1 MAGISG
7 LSGTTSSSL
16 NSLRGYGGLSSGL
29 DRDTLIENL
38 TYGTTS
44 KITQQRLKKTT
55 LQWKQDAF
63 RNISSKMISFAE
75 KYTSTFTSS
84 TNLFSSSFWGRS
96 SISAH
101 GANSK
106 YVSVS
111 GTALSESSFAVAGI
125 KQLAQKAKW
134 SSDAGISDSTLKSG
148 TIDPS
153 KPIESEILQG
163 KTLEVEFGGKRYSVA
178 LSGKFSEDAK
188 DGSYKKGDAYKFD
201 TQENIAAALNDLF
214 SKEKLS
220 VTTDKAKT
228 LGDVMKVAVEGD
240 KLVIKANAGKE
251 GNALKLKGGTALETL
266 GFSVEKEGTE
276 ITDSG
281 IEASKKLEKNDL
293 IKETSFIDS
302 IAGKKLTFNYNGVYK
317 DIELPGVDKFAGKD
331 NDEIMN
337 SIKESMQNQL
347 DSAFGKGRVT
357 VETVGDDT
365 SGYQLSFKASLPGGG
380 DDKSSTL
387 TVVSGDSELM
397 GSNGA
402 LKMAYGESNRINLD
416 AKLSEAGFSG
426 LKDVTFPAKIKI
438 NDAEIEVTK
447 DDTMYTLMNK
457 INSNEKAGVTISYES
472 TSDRITMT
480 ANAEGASG
488 VIKFGGDDKLLKGIF
503 GQNVDVTKEI
513 RGQDAI
519 VAVKYGNSDEAME
532 IVRGSNNFT
541 IDGIN
546 VGLKETFGYKTGDDG
561 KTLVRDEKTEDI
573 TFQAKPD
580 TEKIVNTIKD
590 MVKEYNEILEL
601 VNKEV
606 STRPNRDYQP
616 LTSEQKKELSED
628 DIKLYEEKAKEGLLF
643 GDSDLR
649 SLSNSLRFI
658 INPTDLAEMEKIG
671 ITVSS
676 EYSENGKL
684 SIDETKLKA
693 ALESN
698 PDNVKN
704 LFTKKAGESVNG
716 VVSSSNGIAEN
727 LKNVF
732 DTYVRTT
739 GATKGALIEKAGSV
753 KAPTSV
759 LTNALYKQMSEI
771 DKTIARLETRLKS
784 EQDRYIKQFTSL
796 ESLISQ
802 MNNQSSWLSQ
812 FGGSY

>member
-1 MAGISG
+1 MAGISS

-44 KITQQRLKKTT
+44 KIEQQRLKKTT

-96 SISAH
+96 SISAI
-101 GANSK
+101 GENSK

-111 GTALSESSFAVAGI
+111 GTAISESSFAVAGI
-125 KQLAQKAKW
+125 KHLAQKAKW
-134 SSDAGISDSTLKSG
+134 SSGAGISDGTLKSG

-163 KTLEVEFGGKRYSVA
+163 KTLEVEFGGRSYSVA
-178 LSGKFSEDAK
+178 LRGNFGED
-188 DGSYKKGDAYKFD
+188 GKGDAYKFD
-201 TQENIAAALNDLF
+201 NADNIAAALNDLF
-214 SKEKLS
+214 SKEKLD

-228 LGDVMKVAVEGD
+228 LGDVMKAEVMDGKVVFKSND
-240 KLVIKANAGKE
+240 GKE
-251 GNALKLKGGTALETL
+251 GNSLKLTGGTALETL
-266 GFSVEKEGTE
+266 GIKDIDKEGKDIDDT
-276 ITDSG
+276 G
-281 IEASKKLEKNDL
+281 IASEALGKDNL

-302 IAGKKLTFNYNGVYK
+302 IAGKKLTFSYNGVNQS
-317 DIELPGVDKFAGKD
+317 IELPGADEFAGKS
-331 NDEIMN
+331 NAQIMN
-337 SIKESMQNQL
+337 SIQQSVQDQL

-357 VETVGDDT
+357 VETVGNET
-365 SGYQLSFKASLPGGG
+365 SGFQLSFKASLPGGG
-380 DDKSSTL
+380 DDNSSTL
-387 TVVSGDSELM
+387 TVISGDSELM
-397 GSNGA
+397 GPNGA
-402 LKMAYGESNRINLD
+402 LKMAYGESNRINLN

-426 LKDVTFPAKIKI
+426 LKDVTFPATIKI
-438 NDAEIEVTK
+438 NDAEIEVTE
-447 DDTMYTLMNK
+447 DDTMYTLMDK

-472 TSDRITMT
+472 ASDRITMT
-480 ANAEGASG
+480 AKAEGASG
-488 VIKFGGDDKLLKGIF
+488 VIKFGGDEDLLKGIF
-503 GQNVDVTKEI
+503 GQNIDTGKEI
-513 RGQDAI
+513 RGQDAV
-519 VAVKYGNSDEAME
+519 VAVKYGDSDEVVE
-532 IVRGSNNFT
+532 IVRGSNSFT
-541 IDGIN
+541 IDGIT

-590 MVKEYNEILEL
+590 MVTEYNEILEL

-704 LFTKKAGESVNG
+704 LFTKKAGESANG

-739 GATKGALIEKAGSV
+739 GATKGSLIEKAGSV

-771 DKTIARLETRLKS
+771 DKTIASLQTRLKS

>member
-1 MAGISG
+1 MASISG

-16 NSLRGYGGLSSGL
+16 NSIRGYGGLSSGL

-44 KITQQRLKKTT
+44 KIEQQRLKKTS
-55 LQWKQDAF
+55 LQWKQDAY

-75 KYTSTFTSS
+75 KYTSTYTSS

-96 SISAH
+96 TISAY
-101 GANSK
+101 GENSK

-111 GTALSESSFAVAGI
+111 GTAKSESSFSVAGV

-134 SSDAGISDSTLKSG
+134 SSDAGVSDGTLKTG

-153 KPIESEILQG
+153 KPIESEVLLG
-163 KTLEVEFGGKRYSVA
+163 KTLEFKFGDKSYSVA
-178 LSGKFSEDAK
+178 LTGKFSEDSA
-188 DGSYKKGDAYKFD
+188 DGIYKKGDAYKFD
-201 TQENIAAALNDLF
+201 SQEDIAAALNDLF
-214 SKEKLS
+214 KKEKVDATEL
-220 VTTDKAKT
+220 KAKN
-228 LGDVMKVAVEGD
+228 LSDVMEATVEND
-240 KLVIKANAGKE
+240 KLVLKAKDGKE
-251 GNALKLKGGTALETL
+251 GNALKLTDGTALEIL
-266 GFSVEKEGTE
+266 GFSAEEKGTD
-276 ITDSG
+276 ITESG
-281 IEASKKLEKNDL
+281 IISSKTLEKDDL
-293 IKETSFIDS
+293 IEETSFADYVG
-302 IAGKKLTFNYNGVYK
+302 GKKLTFSYNGVNQV
-317 DIELPGVDKFAGKD
+317 IELPGAAKLKD
-331 NDEIMN
+331 SDG
-337 SIKESMQNQL
+337 NQL
-347 DSAFGKGRVT
+347 SNDKVMEEIKTSIQEQFDSVFGKGRIK
-357 VETVGDDT
+357 VEADGDK
-365 SGYQLSFKASLPGGG
+365 LSFTTTVPGGG
-380 DDKSSTL
+380 EDKSSTL
-387 TVVSGDSELM
+387 SIVSGDSGLL
-397 GSNGA
+397 GSDGV
-402 LKMAYGESNRINLD
+402 LKMQRGESNRINLN
-416 AKLSEAGFSG
+416 AKISEAGFSG
-426 LKDVTFPAKIKI
+426 LKDVTFPTKIQI
-438 NDAEIEVTK
+438 NDAEIEVKENDTVYDLMERINNNK
-447 DDTMYTLMNK
+447 D
-457 INSNEKAGVTISYES
+457 AGVTVSYES
-472 TSDRITMT
+472 VSDRFTIT
-480 ANAEGASG
+480 AKGEGASG
-488 VIKFGGDDKLLKGIF
+488 VIRFGGDEDLLKGIF
-503 GQNVDVTKEI
+503 GQNVKVGEDGEI

-519 VAVKYGNSDEAME
+519 IAVKYGDSDEAVE
-532 IVRGSNNFT
+532 LVRGSNSFE
-541 IDGIN
+541 IDGIT
-546 VGLKETFGYKTGDDG
+546 VGLQGTFGYKTGDDG
-561 KTLVRDEKTEDI
+561 KTLVRDETTEDI
-573 TFQAKPD
+573 TFQAKAD
-580 TEKIVNTIKD
+580 TEKIVNAVKD

-649 SLSNSLRFI
+649 NLSNSLRFI

-698 PDNVKN
+698 LDNVKN
-704 LFTKKAGESVNG
+704 LFTKKAGQSVNG
-716 VVSSSNGIAEN
+716 VASSSSGIAEN

-771 DKTIARLETRLKS
+771 DKTIARLQTRLTS

-796 ESLISQ
+796 ENLISE

-812 FGGSY
+812 FGG

>member
-1 MAGISG
+1 MAGISS
-7 LSGTTSSSL
+7 LSGRSSL
-16 NSLRGYGGLSSGL
+16 SSLRGYGGLSSGL

-44 KITQQRLKKTT
+44 KIEQQRLKKTT

-75 KYTSTFTSS
+75 KYTSTYTSS

-96 SISAH
+96 SISAL

-111 GTALSESSFAVAGI
+111 GTALSESSFSIAGI
-125 KQLAQKAKW
+125 RQLAEKAKW
-134 SSDAGISDSTLKSG
+134 SSSEGVSDGILKSG

-153 KPIESEILQG
+153 KPVESEVLQG
-163 KTLEVEFGGKRYSVA
+163 KTLEVEFGDRSYYVRLG
-178 LSGKFSEDAK
+178 GKFSKDSED
-188 DGSYKKGDAYKFD
+188 GTYKKGDAYKFD

-214 SKEKLS
+214 SEEKLD

-228 LGDVMKVAVEGD
+228 LADVMKAEVADG
-240 KLVIKANAGKE
+240 KLVIKSNAGKE
-251 GNALKLKGGTALETL
+251 GNSLKLTGGTALETL
-266 GFSVEKEGTE
+266 GLSVEEEGTD

-281 IEASKKLEKNDL
+281 IVSSKTLEKADL
-293 IKETSFIDS
+293 IQETSFINS
-302 IAGKKLTFNYNGVYK
+302 IAGKKLTFSYNGVSG
-317 DIELPGVDKFAGKD
+317 DVELPGTDVLTGSNAEVMDKVKS
-331 NDEIMN
+331 
-337 SIKESMQNQL
+337 SIQDQF
-347 DSAFGKGRVT
+347 DSIFGKGRIQVNMT
-357 VETVGDDT
+357 GDDAA
-365 SGYQLSFKASLPGGG
+365 GYQLSFKTTVPGGG

-387 TVVSGDSELM
+387 SVINGDIELM
-397 GSNGA
+397 GTGGA
-402 LKMAYGESNRINLD
+402 LKFEYGESNRINLN
-416 AKLSEAGFSG
+416 AKLSEAGFKG
-426 LKDVTFPAKIKI
+426 LGTSTFPATIKI
-438 NDAEIEVTK
+438 NDAEIGITE
-447 DDTMYTLMNK
+447 DDTMYTLMDK
-457 INSNEKAGVTISYES
+457 INKDEKAGVTISYES
-472 TSDRITMT
+472 VSDRITIA

-488 VIKFGGDDKLLKGIF
+488 VVKFGGDENVLKGIF
-503 GQNVDVTKEI
+503 GQNVDVNSEI
-513 RGQDAI
+513 RGKDAI
-519 VAVKYGNSDEAME
+519 VAVKYGDSDDAIE
-532 IVRGSNNFT
+532 IVRGSNDFT
-541 IDGIN
+541 IDGIT

-561 KTLVRDEKTEDI
+561 ELVRDKTTEDI
-573 TFQAKPD
+573 TFQAKAD
-580 TEKIVNTIKD
+580 SEKIVNAVKD

-606 STRPNRDYQP
+606 GTRPNRDYQP

-658 INPTDLAEMEKIG
+658 INPADLAEMEKIG

-676 EYSENGKL
+676 DYSENGKL
-684 SIDETKLKA
+684 SVDETKLKA

-771 DKTIARLETRLKS
+771 DKTIARLQTRLQS

-802 MNNQSSWLSQ
+802 MNSQSDWLSQ

>member
-1 MAGISG
+1 MANISG
-7 LSGTTSSSL
+7 LSGSTNSSL

-44 KITQQRLKKTT
+44 KIEQQRLKKTT

-75 KYTSTFTSS
+75 KYTSTFTSA

-96 SISAH
+96 SISAI

-111 GTALSESSFAVAGI
+111 GTANSESSFAIAGI

-134 SSDAGISDSTLKSG
+134 SSSAGVSDGTLKTG

-153 KPIESEILQG
+153 KPIKSEVLQG
-163 KTLEVEFGGKRYSVA
+163 KTLEVEFGNKSYSVT
-178 LSGKFSEDAK
+178 LSGNFGED
-188 DGSYKKGDAYKFD
+188 GKGEAYKFD
-201 TQENIAAALNDLF
+201 TQDNIVAALNDLF
-214 SKEKLS
+214 SKEKLD

-228 LGDVMKVAVEGD
+228 LGNVMKAEVVDGKVVLKSND
-240 KLVIKANAGKE
+240 GKE
-251 GNALKLKGGTALETL
+251 GNPLKLTGGTALETL
-266 GFSVEKEGTE
+266 GLSVEKEGTE

-281 IEASKKLEKNDL
+281 IVSSKTLEEKDL
-293 IKETSFIDS
+293 IETPSFADYVG
-302 IAGKKLTFNYNGVYK
+302 GKKLTFSYNGTLGE
-317 DIELPGVDKFAGKD
+317 IELPGAEELKNSDGKQLS
-331 NDEIMN
+331 NDEVMKKLKT
-337 SIKESMQNQL
+337 SIQDQF
-347 DSAFGKGRVT
+347 DSIFGKGRIQVNMT
-357 VETVGDDT
+357 GDDA
-365 SGYQLSFKASLPGGG
+365 SGYQLSFKTTVPGGG
-380 DDKSSTL
+380 DDESSTL
-387 TVVSGDSELM
+387 IAISGDTGLL
-397 GSNGA
+397 GTDGA
-402 LKMAYGESNRINLD
+402 LKMEFGESNRINLN

-426 LKDVTFPAKIKI
+426 LKDVTFPTTIKI
-438 NDAEIEVTK
+438 NDAEIEITK
-447 DDTMYTLMNK
+447 DDTMYTLMDK
-457 INSNEKAGVTISYES
+457 INSDEKAGVTISYES
-472 TSDRITMT
+472 VSDRITLT
-480 ANAEGASG
+480 AKGEGASG
-488 VIKFGGDDKLLKGIF
+488 VIKFGGDENVLKGIF
-503 GQNVDVTKEI
+503 GQNVDVTKEV

-519 VAVKYGNSDEAME
+519 VAVKYGDSDKEVE
-532 IVRGSNNFT
+532 LVRGSNSFE
-541 IDGIN
+541 IDGIT
-546 VGLKETFGYKTGDDG
+546 VGLKGTFGYKEGADG
-561 KTLVRDEKTEDI
+561 KIELDETAEAI

-580 TEKIVNTIKD
+580 TEKIVNTVKD
-590 MVKEYNEILEL
+590 MIKEYNEILEL

-616 LTSEQKKELSED
+616 LTSAQKKELSED

-658 INPTDLAEMEKIG
+658 INPADLAEMEKIG

-684 SIDETKLKA
+684 SVDETKLKA
-693 ALESN
+693 ALESDL
-698 PDNVKN
+698 DNVKN
-704 LFTKKAGESVNG
+704 LFTKKAGQSVDG
-716 VVSSSNGIAEN
+716 TVSSSNGIAEN

-739 GATKGALIEKAGSV
+739 GATKGALIEKAGSI

-759 LTNALYKQMSEI
+759 LNNAIYKQMSEI
-771 DKTIARLETRLKS
+771 DKTIARLQTRLKS

-802 MNNQSSWLSQ
+802 MNSQSGWLSQ
-812 FGGSY
+812 FGSSY